1 MLTKKQKF
9 GPAPGQGY
17 LWLVLIVCLSLI
29 GLLAACGGA
38 ATPAPAPE
46 SNAAPTEAATAEVAA
61 PASPA
66 TEEAAA
72 ATEPP
77 SESKGKIVISNWDA
91 YMPEDLLTNFT
102 KETGIEV
109 ELALHATNE
118 EIVGKL
124 VASGGQ
130 GYDLVFMSGQFAQA
144 LGKQGLLA
152 EIDKS
157 KIPNAA
163 NLYPEVSQMPFDPGN
178 KYSIPYTWG
187 TTGLCYRSDLID
199 FTPESWY
206 DLLTPKDELKGKT
219 TMLQTERWLMLPA
232 QKALGY
238 SANTTSEEEMQKVA
252 DLLKEAKQ
260 TLLAYDDT
268 TFYSKLVSGE
278 AVLVEAWDG
287 WCNYG
292 IAENDKIKF
301 VIPKEGSDLWVDT
314 MVIMEASPN
323 KDAAH
328 QFIDYVLRPEIGQ
341 WVASNI
347 MYKVPTQTTM
357 ETLDKAMIEQFPNL
371 GMAPADLLKQ
381 ENLQDL
387 GEAQTM
393 YTRLATE
400 IVASQ

>member
-1 MLTKKQKF
+1 MVSKIQKSAF
-9 GPAPGQGY
+9 YQGRAS
-17 LWLVLIVCLSLI
+17 LWFVLILCLSLT
-29 GLLAACGGA
+29 GLLVACGGA
-38 ATPAPAPE
+38 ATPAPAPQ
-46 SNAAPTEAATAEVAA
+46 SDAAPTDAATEEAAASD
-61 PASPA
+61 SPA

-72 ATEPP
+72 ADEPAAEP
-77 SESKGKIVISNWDA
+77 KGKIVISNWDA
-91 YMPEDLLTNFT
+91 YMPEDLLSNFT

-163 NLYPEVSQMPFDPGN
+163 NLYPEVSQMPFDPDN

-206 DLLTPKDELKGKT
+206 DLLTPKDEIKGKT
-219 TMLQTERWLMLPA
+219 TMLQTERWLMLPG

-292 IAENDKIKF
+292 IAENDQIKF

-314 MVIMEASPN
+314 MVILEASQN

-328 QFIDYVLRPEIGQ
+328 QVIDYVLRPEVGQ

-347 MYKVPTQTTM
+347 LYKVPTTTTM
-357 ETLDKAMIEQFPNL
+357 DGLDQALIEQFPNL
-371 GMAPADLLKQ
+371 GLTPADLVKQ

-387 GEAQTM
+387 GDAQKM
-393 YTRLATE
+393 YTTLATE